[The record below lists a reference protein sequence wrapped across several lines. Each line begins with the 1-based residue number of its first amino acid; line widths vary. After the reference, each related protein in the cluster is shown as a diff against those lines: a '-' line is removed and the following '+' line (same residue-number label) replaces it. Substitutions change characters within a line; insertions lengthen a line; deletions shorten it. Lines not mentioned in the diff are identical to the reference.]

1 MASAGIEGEELKKMV
16 MMGKKRPLS
25 FAFCP
30 GKKNDHVILI
40 DRRKEPELIAKA
52 AKKEGSGSKVAFG
65 TFEVKSDT
73 MELTCGQVIPALG
86 KTLKKYLKSQ
96 KVIVKILVLDAE
108 GNVLERDEEGQP
120 DDTSPV
126 AIADTPPVEATPAE
140 PVSDAKDIARRLKA
154 ISPTISKAT
163 GTSAGSL
170 KKAMA
175 LAVSQIKSGDL
186 VAAEKTLAALEA
198 AAEKLGQAEDATPAE
213 PESTANSSAEEA
225 SALAAQAKA
234 LRDILD
240 KTSEPARTKLT
251 KALAAAIARIK
262 SGDLAAADALLKKIG
277 VAAKKTA
284 ETDRPFSPEAAKW
297 ADAETRL
304 QPVIDKLMQEGRG
317 DLDAI
322 NRFFNFAKEQAAAGN
337 FDKALAAVARV
348 AGLAKQAATE
358 TTTVAARE
366 AQEAAPDNVTA
377 YTKTRLDWIKT
388 RSGLRKELEGLKS
401 AIDKTTAGIEGLE
414 DVPARS
420 GSLLTNLDSIDS
432 SLEDTLEKLVQT
444 PDGDRREGLK
454 TSARKIVGDY
464 RAVLDTDFFQAV
476 DNNGFLNTSIRA
488 NALGSLQ
495 AVSAALET

>member
-1 MASAGIEGEELKKMV
+1 MASAGIEGEELKNLVKM
-16 MMGKKRPLS
+16 GTKRSLS

-40 DRRKEPELIAKA
+40 DRRKEPEVIAKA

-86 KTLKKYLKSQ
+86 RTLKKYLKSQ
-96 KVIVKILVLDAE
+96 KVIVKIVVLDAE
-108 GNVLERDEEGQP
+108 GNVLERDEEDQP

-126 AIADTPPVEATPAE
+126 AIADTPPVESTPAE
-140 PVSDAKDIARRLKA
+140 PASDAKDIARQLKA
-154 ISPTISKAT
+154 ISPAISKVT
-163 GTSAGSL
+163 GASAGSL

-175 LAVSQIKSGDL
+175 LAVSQVKSGDL

-198 AAEKLGQAEDATPAE
+198 AAEKLEQVEDATPAE
-213 PESTANSSAEEA
+213 PESIANPSAEEVR
-225 SALAAQAKA
+225 ALAAQAKM

-240 KTSEPARTKLT
+240 KTGEPVRTKLT
-251 KALAAAIARIK
+251 KALGEAIARIK

-277 VAAKKTA
+277 VAAK
-284 ETDRPFSPEAAKW
+284 W
-297 ADAETRL
+297 AGAETRL
-304 QPVIDKLMQEGRG
+304 QPVIDKLMQEGHG

-337 FDKALAAVARV
+337 FDKALAAVSRV
-348 AGLAKQAATE
+348 VGLVKLAATE
-358 TTTVAARE
+358 TTTAAARQ
-366 AQEAAPDNVTA
+366 AQEAIPDNVVA
-377 YTKTRLDWIKT
+377 YTKTRLAWIET
-388 RSGLRKELEGLKS
+388 RSGLRNDLEGLKS
-401 AIDKTTAGIEGLE
+401 TIDKTTAEIEGLE

-420 GSLLTNLDSIDS
+420 SGLLANLDGIDS
-432 SLEDTLEKLVQT
+432 NLEDTLEQLVES

-454 TSARKIVGDY
+454 TTARKIIDEY
-464 RAVLDTDFFQAV
+464 RALLDTDFFQAV